1 MWEGCKHSLQ
11 LWTTIFKKIIFV
23 QKKKTGAKSSR
34 MLITLFLPECFGG
47 AWAAR
52 ARETSGDLQ
61 GKGSPWNVFWSA
73 RKIDEKPSFW
83 YSNWWQNFLSQEP
96 WWKPLWLLL
105 VANFRLCYHCGNL
118 AGPEGGCLVAISL
131 NAPSPLL
138 GLCRL
143 SKFSLAA
150 NG

>member
-1 MWEGCKHSLQ
+1 MVHELPAQGRPQ
-11 LWTTIFKKIIFV
+11 ETFKVK
-23 QKKKTGAKSSR
+23 GP
-34 MLITLFLPECFGG
+34 L
-47 AWAAR
+47 
-52 ARETSGDLQ
+52 ETFSEAQ
-61 GKGSPWNVFWSA
+61 GKLTKNPLFGIPIDGKISCRKSHDGS
-73 RKIDEKPSFW
+73 
-83 YSNWWQNFLSQEP
+83 Q
-96 WWKPLWLLL
+96 PLWLLL